1 MALHELG
8 KLKIGFQDGGLEFG
22 WGDKAL
28 RRLNLR
34 KKKNAAEND
43 YDDYQESGEG
53 VDAGYTGRFAA
64 QPEEEY
70 DSGEQY
76 DADGEYA
83 DDDQYADDGQYDDR
97 YAEDDQYADDGRYD
111 DHYAEDDQYAD
122 DGQYDD
128 RYAEGD
134 QYADD
139 GQYDDRYAEDDQYA
153 DDGQYDDRYA
163 EDDQYADDG
172 QYDDR
177 YADDDQYD
185 DGGSRFGSAGDEYE
199 DDYPENFWGRALK
212 YMDENDWL
220 TYVLLVVL
228 PPVGIW
234 LLWRRQKYELNTR
247 YIASGASGLWF
258 VVILVWICLK
268 LFSPGADIPASPNL
282 ELPSASPTVQ
292 ATIAADASTVPT
304 IAPDATAA
312 PGSTLNPSASLS
324 PSASIQ
330 PAATPI
336 GGGNAT
342 TTTSELV
349 WCSATGMYY
358 HSKKDCSLI
367 DSTEVV
373 SQTTVETATS
383 RGKYACPECYNLE
396 IFYATAGGKW
406 YHKDKNCGGMTTAT
420 VYSKE
425 AAEATGKTPCP
436 TCNGGTAEATTAPSQ
451 ATFINS
457 NTVDK
462 SGITVWANPDGKYYH
477 VTSTC
482 SNMKNAQNIPLSVAL
497 LAGKKAC
504 PTCCAASG
512 AVVYCHSDGKYY
524 HKASSCSG
532 TSMRN
537 GTAVTL
543 AEALVLGKSAC
554 PSCLAQAAQPDN
566 GSNQENNSSSEY
578 YVYANPGGKYY
589 HTRSSC
595 GSMTSAERVTLKS
608 MIEEGRQPCPDCAS
622 GASMTVYAQSGGK
635 YYHSYATCSGMTNA
649 QQGTLANALAYGLQ
663 RCPKCW
669 GENNTGSNGDQTNE
683 GDDTNQTENLTPFTA
698 TADNVMV
705 WARADGT
712 YYHTKKNCGTLTNPS
727 YISLRVA
734 VDAGKQPCPNCAQA
748 ATQMVFSTDDGKN
761 YHTIADCRGMK
772 NAERRTLAEAM
783 MLGQTACPVCINLK
797 VEDKEGD
804 PGPDGDD
811 GSNTELVKVG
821 DLTVGTSGINVY
833 AAPSDEHFHLDRS
846 CSNATASLSHVALE
860 TALNYGKSPCSRCAS
875 AAGATVYATPNGKY
889 YHSSASCAGGG
900 ASRGTLALAV
910 AMGFKP
916 CPYCVLSSST
926 PTIDQVNDAS
936 GIKVYA
942 TATDPNY
949 HINQSHVGADAL
961 YVTLGTA
968 LKYGKTACSSC
979 CAIANRTVYA
989 ASGNPYY
996 HISATCVPN
1005 AVQGRFDLAL
1015 AAGLTACPYCIG
1027 GQSQPTIP
1035 TPQPGSDYD
1044 APANTSVY
1052 VDLYSEMF
1060 YYHKDSACSGTGMT
1074 DGTAV
1079 TLEFAKDLG
1088 YLRCPYCNPASG
1100 ISD

>member
-1 MALHELG
+1 MEHEPDGAARTGHGEKGWVNMALHELG

-97 YAEDDQYADDGRYD
+97 YAEDDQYADDGQ
-111 DHYAEDDQYAD
+111 H
-122 DGQYDD
+122 
-128 RYAEGD
+128 
-134 QYADD
+134 
-139 GQYDDRYAEDDQYA
+139 
-153 DDGQYDDRYA
+153 
-163 EDDQYADDG
+163 
-172 QYDDR
+172 DDR

-185 DGGSRFGSAGDEYE
+185 DDGSRFGSAGDEYE

-312 PGSTLNPSASLS
+312 PGTTLNPSASLS

-336 GGGNAT
+336 GGGNAP

-482 SNMKNAQNIPLSVAL
+482 SNMK
-497 LAGKKAC
+497 
-504 PTCCAASG
+504 T
-512 AVVYCHSDGKYY
+512 
-524 HKASSCSG
+524 
-532 TSMRN
+532 
-537 GTAVTL
+537 
-543 AEALVLGKSAC
+543 
-554 PSCLAQAAQPDN
+554 
-566 GSNQENNSSSEY
+566 
-578 YVYANPGGKYY
+578 
-589 HTRSSC
+589 
-595 GSMTSAERVTLKS
+595 
-608 MIEEGRQPCPDCAS
+608 
-622 GASMTVYAQSGGK
+622 
-635 YYHSYATCSGMTNA
+635 
-649 QQGTLANALAYGLQ
+649 
-663 RCPKCW
+663 
-669 GENNTGSNGDQTNE
+669 
-683 GDDTNQTENLTPFTA
+683 
-698 TADNVMV
+698 
-705 WARADGT
+705 
-712 YYHTKKNCGTLTNPS
+712 
-727 YISLRVA
+727 
-734 VDAGKQPCPNCAQA
+734 
-748 ATQMVFSTDDGKN
+748 
-761 YHTIADCRGMK
+761 
-772 NAERRTLAEAM
+772 RRT
-783 MLGQTACPVCINLK
+783 
-797 VEDKEGD
+797 
-804 PGPDGDD
+804 
-811 GSNTELVKVG
+811 
-821 DLTVGTSGINVY
+821 
-833 AAPSDEHFHLDRS
+833 FR
-846 CSNATASLSHVALE
+846 
-860 TALNYGKSPCSRCAS
+860 
-875 AAGATVYATPNGKY
+875 
-889 YHSSASCAGGG
+889 
-900 ASRGTLALAV
+900 
-910 AMGFKP
+910 
-916 CPYCVLSSST
+916 
-926 PTIDQVNDAS
+926 
-936 GIKVYA
+936 
-942 TATDPNY
+942 
-949 HINQSHVGADAL
+949 
-961 YVTLGTA
+961 
-968 LKYGKTACSSC
+968 
-979 CAIANRTVYA
+979 
-989 ASGNPYY
+989 
-996 HISATCVPN
+996 
-1005 AVQGRFDLAL
+1005 
-1015 AAGLTACPYCIG
+1015 
-1027 GQSQPTIP
+1027 
-1035 TPQPGSDYD
+1035 
-1044 APANTSVY
+1044 
-1052 VDLYSEMF
+1052 
-1060 YYHKDSACSGTGMT
+1060 
-1074 DGTAV
+1074 
-1079 TLEFAKDLG
+1079 
-1088 YLRCPYCNPASG
+1088 
-1100 ISD
+1100 